1 MQYQSMLLATT
12 PIQSRIRQV
21 IAVAEIPD
29 TGWIELPGHIKR
41 ETLAIIPTQQQSVVQ
56 GATQNMKTVCRMNLF
71 DAGRE
76 LPRKC
81 VSSVGQSQMGDGFRV
96 VGLHQYFLSLH
107 YECAMHLR
115 Q

>member
-56 GATQNMKTVCRMNLF
+56 GATQNMKTVCRMKLYS
-71 DAGRE
+71 D
-76 LPRKC
+76 
-81 VSSVGQSQMGDGFRV
+81 GDGRPKPYASNAERFRKADGFHG